1 MIFLSAVSLPPENSV
16 LDGCISEMAKG
27 SAQALDALYE
37 RTRTAVFG
45 LSLTLLKNFHD
56 AEDVMQDAFVA
67 VYVNAPAYVS
77 EGKPLAWILTIT
89 RNLCYKKLGAAK
101 RSEYLDGE
109 EAERFFSEHAMSPG
123 EIAENRFFIEECLNH
138 LSAEER
144 DVLILHAVAGMK
156 FREAARFMEIPL
168 SSALSK
174 YHRAIKKIR
183 SRYGSNV
190 L

>member
-1 MIFLSAVSLPPENSV
+1 MAVTTSFMRKASKVP
-16 LDGCISEMAKG
+16 
-27 SAQALDALYE
+27 
-37 RTRTAVFG
+37 
-45 LSLTLLKNFHD
+45 
-56 AEDVMQDAFVA
+56 
-67 VYVNAPAYVS
+67 
-77 EGKPLAWILTIT
+77 
-89 RNLCYKKLGAAK
+89 
-101 RSEYLDGE
+101 RS
-109 EAERFFSEHAMSPG
+109 S
-123 EIAENRFFIEECLNH
+123 N